1 MKLYEAGDKSKA
13 ICEHCKSLVPTTFM
27 YRDVPFDDGSGVVKD
42 ILVAVCDICDKVV
55 AIPAQSTPAIKRAR
69 ENAEV
74 TLEVSVSARDLA
86 VLDYAAWRIDDR
98 ATARF
103 RKSLIAH
110 FLRRLEGDPEAPQ
123 RLAEKIKQIA
133 ATRKISGGIQIPR
146 KRLSCKIS
154 PATDARIDQL
164 MRVSGLSKS
173 DLVKAVIG
181 EIEDALVRQEA
192 PADLALLRDVAAVV
206 NA

>member
-1 MKLYEAGDKSKA
+1 MQLYEAGDKSEA

-27 YRDVPFDDGSGVVKD
+27 YRDVPFDDGSGIVKD
-42 ILVAVCDICDKVV
+42 ILVAVCDICGAVV
-55 AIPAQSTPAIKRAR
+55 AIPAQSTPAIRRAR

-86 VLDYAAWRIDDR
+86 VLDLVAWRIDEA
-98 ATARF
+98 ATSRF

-110 FLRRLEGDPEAPQ
+110 FLKRLEDDPEAPQ
-123 RLAEKIKQIA
+123 RLA
-133 ATRKISGGIQIPR
+133 ATIRKRASSRKGPNRVNIPR
-146 KRLSCKIS
+146 KRFSCKIS
-154 PATDARIDQL
+154 PATDARVDQL
-164 MRVSGLSKS
+164 MRASGLKKS

-181 EIEDALVRQEA
+181 EIEDTLVHQEA

>member
-1 MKLYEAGDKSKA
+1 MQLYEAGDKSKA

-27 YRDVPFDDGSGVVKD
+27 YRDVPFGDGSGIVKD
-42 ILVAVCDICDKVV
+42 ILVAVCDICDAVV
-55 AIPAQSTPAIKRAR
+55 AIPAQSTPAIRRAR

-86 VLDYAAWRIDDR
+86 VLDLVAWRIDEA
-98 ATARF
+98 ATSRF

-110 FLRRLEGDPEAPQ
+110 FLKRLEDDPEAPQ
-123 RLAEKIKQIA
+123 RLA
-133 ATRKISGGIQIPR
+133 ATIRKRASSRKGPNRVNIPR
-146 KRLSCKIS
+146 KRFSCKIS
-154 PATDARIDQL
+154 PATDARVDQL
-164 MRVSGLSKS
+164 MRASGLKKS

-181 EIEDALVRQEA
+181 EIEDTLVHQEA

>member
-1 MKLYEAGDKSKA
+1 MQLYEAGNKSKA

-27 YRDVPFDDGSGVVKD
+27 YRDVPFDDGSGIVKD
-42 ILVAVCDICDKVV
+42 ILVAVCDICDAVV
-55 AIPAQSTPAIKRAR
+55 AIPAQSTPAIRRAR

-86 VLDYAAWRIDDR
+86 VLDFVAWRIDEA
-98 ATARF
+98 ATSRF

-110 FLRRLEGDPEAPQ
+110 FLKRLEDDPEAPQ
-123 RLAEKIKQIA
+123 RLAAKI
-133 ATRKISGGIQIPR
+133 RKRAPSRKGPNRVNIPR
-146 KRLSCKIS
+146 KRFSCKIS
-154 PATDARIDQL
+154 PATDARVDQL
-164 MRVSGLSKS
+164 MRASGLKKS

-181 EIEDALVRQEA
+181 EIEDRLVRQEA

>member
-1 MKLYEAGDKSKA
+1 MQLYEAGDKSKA

-27 YRDVPFDDGSGVVKD
+27 YRDVPFDDGSGIVKD
-42 ILVAVCDICDKVV
+42 ILVAVCDICDAVV
-55 AIPAQSTPAIKRAR
+55 AIPAQSTPAIRRAR

-86 VLDYAAWRIDDR
+86 VLDLVAWRIDEA
-98 ATARF
+98 ATSRF

-110 FLRRLEGDPEAPQ
+110 FLKRLEDDPEAPQ
-123 RLAEKIKQIA
+123 RLA
-133 ATRKISGGIQIPR
+133 ATIRKRASSRKGPNRVNIPR
-146 KRLSCKIS
+146 KRFSCKIS
-154 PATDARIDQL
+154 PATDARVDQL
-164 MRVSGLSKS
+164 MRASGLKKS

-181 EIEDALVRQEA
+181 EIEDKLVRQEA

>member
-1 MKLYEAGDKSKA
+1 MKLYEAGEKSQA
-13 ICEHCKSLVPTTFM
+13 ICEQCKALVPTTFK
-27 YRDVPFDDGSGVVKD
+27 YRDVPFDDESGTVKD
-42 ILVAVCDICDKVV
+42 ILVAVCDICNAVV

-86 VLDYAAWRIDDR
+86 VLDFVAWRIDEA

-110 FLRRLEGDPEAPQ
+110 FLKRLEDDPEAPQ
-123 RLAEKIKQIA
+123 RLAEKI
-133 ATRKISGGIQIPR
+133 RKLASARKAPNRVNIPR

-154 PATDARIDQL
+154 PATDARVDQL
-164 MRVSGLSKS
+164 MRASGLRKS
-173 DLVKAVIG
+173 DLMKAVIG
-181 EIEDALVRQEA
+181 EIEDTLVRQEA
-192 PADLALLRDVAAVV
+192 PADLALLRNVAAVV